1 VGLADG
7 LRRTIE
13 WMAGGERAVQVSPL

>member
-1 VGLADG
+1 VGLEDG

-13 WMAGGERAVQVSPL
+13 WMAGGERAVQASSL